1 MDLKSVFG
9 TRRKK
14 LALAG
19 FFAFLLIVGVGL
31 MLRRTWDPEYR
42 RARQAIELEE
52 QLRGKNSSDS
62 GKEGLRALSVANLSR
77 FIESSDT
84 ATPKIMMAQ
93 YLLYYRYP
101 QSSRPLSRVM
111 EDLVD
116 PFRVSEQRIPMF
128 MNNPIQ
134 EGEKPVYT
142 YAWSGKSWLVTE
154 NNPATFVLTV
164 FDPETDRP
172 VKVSVLSSNI
182 LADDV
187 FGHGVV
193 GSAESAEDSDSRT
206 IYKWKP
212 EPGRRNHWGELALV
226 SKIKT
231 PNGKTF
237 DVAMPFSASPNP
249 PAVFTGQY
257 REDLADGS
265 LEIGVGV
272 NIQKEGKYIFEAN
285 LYDDSGKPLHW
296 VFVDKYMEKGVQ
308 FVNLKFFGLIFH
320 DQDFDSGKL
329 VLRNLRGHRMPL
341 PYDPR
346 KLDAMLASG
355 VPIPTNNEPFQEWMT
370 PVDAPYK
377 TTRSFNVSEF
387 SRKEYEGQDKEQRLT
402 HVRQYARDWESAHG
416 ASTDTAID

>member
-9 TRRKK
+9 TRRGK

-19 FFAFLLIVGVGL
+19 FFAFLIIGTGL
-31 MLRRTWDPEYR
+31 LLRRTWDPEYR
-42 RARQAIELEE
+42 RAREAIELEE
-52 QLRGKNSSDS
+52 ELRGKYSSES
-62 GKEGLRALSVANLSR
+62 GKEGLRALSVANLGR
-77 FIESSDT
+77 MIEASDT

-111 EDLVD
+111 EDLVE
-116 PFRVSEQRIPMF
+116 PFKVSEQRIPMF
-128 MNNPIQ
+128 MNNPPQ

-154 NNPATFVLTV
+154 SNPAVFVLTV

-172 VKVSVLSSNI
+172 VKVSVLSSNVI
-182 LADDV
+182 GDDV
-187 FGHGVV
+187 FGRGVV
-193 GSAESAEDSDSRT
+193 GSPEAVEDADSRT
-206 IYKWKP
+206 IFTWKP
-212 EPGRRNHWGELALV
+212 ESGRRNHWGELSLV
-226 SKIKT
+226 SKIKA

-237 DVAMPFSASPNP
+237 EVGMPFSSSPNP

-257 REDLADGS
+257 KEDIADGS

-285 LYDDSGKPLHW
+285 LYDASGKPLHW
-296 VFVDKYMEKGVQ
+296 VFVDRYMEKGVQ

-320 DQDFDSGKL
+320 DQDFDGGKL
-329 VLRNLRGHRMPL
+329 VLKNLRGHRLPL

-346 KLDAMLASG
+346 KLDALLASG
-355 VPIPTNNEPFQEWMT
+355 AQIPNNTEPFQEWMT
-370 PVDAPYK
+370 PVSTPYQ
-377 TTRSFNVSEF
+377 TSRSYNLSEF
-387 SRKEYEGQDKEQRLT
+387 SRKEYEGPDKEQRLA
-402 HVRQYARDWESAHG
+402 HVRQYARDWEETHG
-416 ASTDTAID
+416 PSKDTVID